1 MLKVKILKALSAA
14 LFITILGMSI
24 FTGCGTKNDNI
35 SVNPQSPST
44 SVSAE
49 ERQNK
54 AQLEKDRDAGLF
66 VLVNKQNPVPE
77 NYEPE
82 DLTDMTYCAAG
93 RDPSTRFMRAEAV
106 EKFNEMV
113 EAAEAEGIEIVMTTA
128 YRTHGFQ
135 NILWI
140 HNVETSGSE
149 TEANKTSAR
158 PDESEHRT
166 GLAVDISTKAVN
178 YAVTTEFENTDVGQ
192 WVRNNGHK
200 YGFIIRYPEDKVD
213 ITGYSYEAWH
223 LRYVGETA
231 ATEIYEKGICLEE
244 FLQEKG
250 LATTLSGSDAVFT
263 VPDQN

>member
-1 MLKVKILKALSAA
+1 
-14 LFITILGMSI
+14 
-24 FTGCGTKNDNI
+24 
-35 SVNPQSPST
+35 
-44 SVSAE
+44 
-49 ERQNK
+49 
-54 AQLEKDRDAGLF
+54 
-66 VLVNKQNPVPE
+66 
-77 NYEPE
+77 
-82 DLTDMTYCAAG
+82 
-93 RDPSTRFMRAEAV
+93 MRAEAV

-166 GLAVDISTKAVN
+166 GLAVDISTRAVN
-178 YAVTTEFENTDVGQ
+178 YAVTTEFENTDAGK

-231 ATEIYEKGICLEE
+231 ATEIYENGICLEE

-250 LATTLSGSDAVFT
+250 LATTLNGSDAVFT
-263 VPDQN
+263 VTDQN